1 MEGDEQC
8 KKTLNLISGD
18 EAISVDDQEEAENL
32 VIKKRCPLCDTSM
45 DNYLIDE
52 HHKLHVCS
60 NNPDCKGVI
69 VEEGNFRIK

>member
-18 EAISVDDQEEAENL
+18 EAVSVDDQEEAENL

-52 HHKLHVCS
+52 HHKLHVAQIILTA
-60 NNPDCKGVI
+60 KV
-69 VEEGNFRIK
+69 